1 MEKVSE
7 IIISGMWIIIILLS
21 IWIVLF
27 VVWKKKEHLNR
38 IGITGVWSYSG
49 H

>member
-27 VVWKKKEHLNR
+27 VV
-38 IGITGVWSYSG
+38 
-49 H
+49 